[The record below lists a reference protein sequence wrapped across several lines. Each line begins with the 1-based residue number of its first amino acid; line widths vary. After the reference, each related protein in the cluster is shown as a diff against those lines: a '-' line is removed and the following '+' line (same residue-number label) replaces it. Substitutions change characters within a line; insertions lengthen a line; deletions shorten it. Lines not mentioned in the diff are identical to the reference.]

1 MQQFRYIEFCWINF
15 VEFVTGT
22 TLNYFLDDK
31 INKAEILFPGVG
43 CFLVAVCLGSA
54 VHSSNTADNKAK
66 LKDFSSHHNDV
77 VQYVYNVLFLI
88 LPWIMTIMS
97 YFSITPKYVI
107 FLGGLI
113 YLLWMKKV
121 KVTIFGFLFC
131 EIILS
136 DKCWPIHALYYINRW
151 FKGSREW
158 KCKQSQSRNCS
169 ISYRTWEKKIHKG
182 RSLFLIEIFTNN
194 FTLLSN
200 DDTKV

>member
-1 MQQFRYIEFCWINF
+1 
-15 VEFVTGT
+15 
-22 TLNYFLDDK
+22 LNYFLDDK

-113 YLLWMKKV
+113 YLL
-121 KVTIFGFLFC
+121 
-131 EIILS
+131 
-136 DKCWPIHALYYINRW
+136 
-151 FKGSREW
+151 
-158 KCKQSQSRNCS
+158 
-169 ISYRTWEKKIHKG
+169 
-182 RSLFLIEIFTNN
+182 
-194 FTLLSN
+194 
-200 DDTKV
+200 